1 MAENGSKK
9 CLSAHTRFSYRC
21 SCYCSFVFVL
31 CSIHSCFSKPAYLFQ
46 LLKERKALQEK
57 SMSRGSL
64 DRVSLKF
71 EEIDRSTFEVILKYI
86 YTGDVIIPE
95 QCQLDDVTCL
105 AER

>member
-1 MAENGSKK
+1 MYSPVMQHLLDCMKSEDN
-9 CLSAHTRFSYRC
+9 F
-21 SCYCSFVFVL
+21 FVVL
-31 CSIHSCFSKPAYLFQ
+31 CSIHCCISKSAYLFQ

-71 EEIDRSTFEVILKYI
+71 EEIDRSAFEVILKHI